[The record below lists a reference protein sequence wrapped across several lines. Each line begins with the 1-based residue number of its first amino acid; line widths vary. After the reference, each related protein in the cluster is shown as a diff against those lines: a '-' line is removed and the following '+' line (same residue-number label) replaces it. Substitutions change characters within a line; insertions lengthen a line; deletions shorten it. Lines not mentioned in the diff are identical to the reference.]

1 MSESVDT
8 VIIGAGP
15 AGCAAAVQCTRLG
28 LSVVLLDET
37 GEPGGLVRNAFRVE
51 NFPCSEP
58 VSGQVLAHRLAK
70 QLEFFGITIRKRLV
84 DSVRGVK
91 KGFLTEGGF
100 PSIESSTVITATGTA
115 PLDAGIEGERTERG
129 IFYCPVEIPDPF
141 PASIA
146 IVGGGEA
153 AWDYALTCAERGA
166 DTVLHVRSGSP
177 AVTGRLLDMV
187 EGNDRVRIL
196 YDTVVE
202 KISRRNGGL
211 VLQTIHPDG
220 SGETSFGAVLIAVGR
235 KSRIPQMM
243 NGFRIESVCADSC
256 VDGVFM
262 AGDVCLGVLGQACSA
277 AGQGLTAAGK
287 AFEFLGKRSRG

>member
-1 MSESVDT
+1 LSESVDT

-28 LSVVLLDET
+28 LSIALLDET
-37 GEPGGLVRNAFRVE
+37 GEPGGLIRNAFRVE

-58 VSGQVLAHRLAK
+58 VSGQVLACRFAK
-70 QLEFFGITIRKRLV
+70 QLESFGIAVRKRLV
-84 DSVRGVK
+84 NSVRRTK
-91 KGFLTEGGF
+91 KGFLTEGIF
-100 PSIESSTVITATGTA
+100 PPIESSTIIAATGTA
-115 PLDAGIEGERTERG
+115 SLYAGIDGERTARG
-129 IFYCPVEIPDPF
+129 VFYCPVDILDPF

-146 IVGGGEA
+146 IIGGGEA
-153 AWDYALTCAERGA
+153 AWDYSLTCAERGA
-166 DTVLHVRSGSP
+166 DTVLIVRSGFP
-177 AVTGRLLDMV
+177 VVAGRLLDMV
-187 EGNDRVRIL
+187 EGNDHVRIL

-202 KISRRNGGL
+202 NISGRNGRL

-243 NGFRIESVCADSC
+243 NGFHIESVYADSG
-256 VDGVFM
+256 VEGVFT

-277 AGQGLTAAGK
+277 AGQGLTAAGR
-287 AFEFLGKRSRG
+287 AFEFIRRRGQG